1 MNINGVRQMKKE
13 TRKSLGF
20 LAAYSTNCMKR
31 SVNRSTE
38 KKLLVVSPASAIFD
52 VVVVVVIICCVVE
65 LRWVATDVFSVKI
78 TFIQVHE
85 ILSNT
90 KGKPRFK

>member
-31 SVNRSTE
+31 SVHRSTE
-38 KKLLVVSPASAIFD
+38 KKLLVVSPVSVIF
-52 VVVVVVIICCVVE
+52 VVVVVVVVVVVAVVVVIICCVVE
-65 LRWVATDVFSVKI
+65 LHVGLQQMYF
-78 TFIQVHE
+78 
-85 ILSNT
+85 L
-90 KGKPRFK
+90 